1 MTSVEWVPGAHH
13 TIVRDGVV
21 VLLAEDV
28 TREQVLRVWQ
38 ALDAPAE
45 VDGLGG
51 LLDTLRDVTG
61 RGLGS
66 LPSFAMSVV
75 DDRGLHVAAR
85 GTFNAYVI
93 DLDDT
98 EHVVRGGEASVWAER
113 NFDQAAVAEIR
124 LGDDDLDGTWLPVLG
139 GVLPAAG
146 VRQRLVERAEAED
159 SAPENAAPDAA
170 PEDDVAPVPTPG
182 RRVSGAHETWI
193 EPEPGEE
200 LAPTPAAVEEPD
212 PEPEP
217 EPEVEAEPAPAPEAA
232 PRRFASLL
240 SPHTVMHDV
249 EEAAVRPPDADADA
263 DAVGPSLSD
272 APDAATPPVAPGPAA
287 AVPDHSAAADAVP
300 APRPVEPAPAP
311 TPPSFISGVP
321 SRSAY
326 VPPPPPA
333 PAPVLTDA
341 DGPEHHDGH
350 TMFEAPDST
359 ELDAYL
365 SDTPPAPDN
374 DSVLGVL
381 CPAGHGNPT
390 HRTECRVC
398 GQWLAGDSVRFARPG
413 LGWMHTSAGE
423 SIELVQN
430 VLAGRNP
437 RASRIQG
444 TVMPRLLPLP
454 HSHVSGTHLEIRLE
468 GWSVMVADLG
478 STNGTFLQRPGQ
490 PTVRISETAQLLQ
503 SDDVVQLGHGVDLRF
518 EALP

>member
-1 MTSVEWVPGAHH
+1 MTRFEWTPGSHH
-13 TIVRDGVV
+13 LVVLDGVA
-21 VLLAEDV
+21 VLLADEVPQD
-28 TREQVLRVWQ
+28 QVVAMWD
-38 ALDAPAE
+38 ALPDDGT

-51 LLDTLRDVTG
+51 LLDILRAVTG

-66 LPSFAMSVV
+66 LPGFAMTVT
-75 DDRGLHVAAR
+75 DERGLHVAAR
-85 GTFNAYVI
+85 GSFNAHVTTA
-93 DLDDT
+93 DA
-98 EHVVRGGEASVWAER
+98 EHVVRGDEASVWVER
-113 NFDQAAVAEIR
+113 NFDAATVAGV
-124 LGDDDLDGTWLPVLG
+124 LLATDDRHGTWLPVVG
-139 GVLPAAG
+139 GVVPAGA
-146 VRQRLVERAEAED
+146 VRQTLLEHAPARVEAPLAEPVRAPATETWVE
-159 SAPENAAPDAA
+159 PDA
-170 PEDDVAPVPTPG
+170 D
-182 RRVSGAHETWI
+182 
-193 EPEPGEE
+193 
-200 LAPTPAAVEEPD
+200 
-212 PEPEP
+212 EPEP
-217 EPEVEAEPAPAPEAA
+217 EPEAAAEVEEVEEVEPRPEPEPVVEVAPEPAQG
-232 PRRFASLL
+232 RFASLL

-249 EEAAVRPPDADADA
+249 EEAAVRPDDDEDEDEPEAP
-263 DAVGPSLSD
+263 PSD
-272 APDAATPPVAPGPAA
+272 EHRVEAPAQ
-287 AVPDHSAAADAVP
+287 
-300 APRPVEPAPAP
+300 EPAPAP
-311 TPPSFISGVP
+311 AKPEPLVVAAPPPSAPAAPSPSFISGVP
-321 SRSAY
+321 SRSSYAST
-326 VPPPPPA
+326 PPA
-333 PAPVLTDA
+333 APANPPAQAEAVVD

-365 SDTPPAPDN
+365 SDASPIAGADA
-374 DSVLGVL
+374 VLGVT

-398 GQWLAGDSVRFARPG
+398 GQRLTGESTRFARPG
-413 LGWMHTSAGE
+413 LGWLHTSAGE

-490 PTVRISETAQLLQ
+490 PTVRISETPQLLQ

>member
-1 MTSVEWVPGAHH
+1 MNRIEWTTGSHH
-13 TIVRDGVV
+13 LVVLDGVA
-21 VLLAEDV
+21 VLLADEVPQD
-28 TREQVLRVWQ
+28 QVVGMWD
-38 ALDAPAE
+38 ALQDAGT

-51 LLDTLRDVTG
+51 LLDILRAATG

-66 LPSFAMSVV
+66 LPGFAMSVI

-85 GTFNAYVI
+85 GAFDVHVTAA
-93 DLDDT
+93 DT
-98 EHVVRGGEASVWAER
+98 EHVVRGDEASVWVER
-113 NFDQAAVAEIR
+113 NFDAATVVDV
-124 LGDDDLDGTWLPVLG
+124 LLTSDDTAGSWLPVVA
-139 GVLPAAG
+139 GVLLAGAA
-146 VRQRLVERAEAED
+146 RQTLLERA
-159 SAPENAAPDAA
+159 P
-170 PEDDVAPVPTPG
+170 APVEAPPADP
-182 RRVSGAHETWI
+182 VPASAAETW
-193 EPEPGEE
+193 
-200 LAPTPAAVEEPD
+200 VEPD
-212 PEPEP
+212 VDEPEP
-217 EPEVEAEPAPAPEAA
+217 EPQPEQEAPSEVEAPDEAPEPDPVVEEAA
-232 PRRFASLL
+232 QPAQGRFASLL

-249 EEAAVRPPDADADA
+249 EEAAVRPDDHDDVEPDAPPADEPRDEEPA
-263 DAVGPSLSD
+263 REPMP
-272 APDAATPPVAPGPAA
+272 APDQPAPVVVAAPPPSAPAA
-287 AVPDHSAAADAVP
+287 PS
-300 APRPVEPAPAP
+300 
-311 TPPSFISGVP
+311 PSFISGVP
-321 SRSAY
+321 SRSSY
-326 VPPPPPA
+326 VSTPPTA
-333 PAPVLTDA
+333 PAVAPVQAEAVVD

-359 ELDAYL
+359 ELDAYV
-365 SDTPPAPDN
+365 SDAPHSAGA
-374 DSVLGVL
+374 DSVLGVM

-398 GQWLAGDSVRFARPG
+398 GQRLTGDSVRFARPG
-413 LGWMHTSAGE
+413 LGWLHTSAGE

-490 PTVRISETAQLLQ
+490 PTVRISETPQLLQ